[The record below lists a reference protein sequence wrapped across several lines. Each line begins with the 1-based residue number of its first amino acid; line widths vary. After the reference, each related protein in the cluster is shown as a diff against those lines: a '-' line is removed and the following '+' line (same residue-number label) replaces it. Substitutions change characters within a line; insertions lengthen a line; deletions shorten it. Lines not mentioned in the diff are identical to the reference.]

1 MHDLGRDTRPPRT
14 QWSTLHDKKRSC
26 QPKITSWLPILGTRP
41 PVFATGMGTFFL
53 VGGGGGDLL
62 FPQPALDS
70 LELVG
75 RHPVPGRE
83 VACRHTLVVS
93 SQSPGEGDD

>member
-1 MHDLGRDTRPPRT
+1 MTWAGTLGPTYLVVDTAR
-14 QWSTLHDKKRSC
+14 QETLMSAQDHLLAAHPWDQATC
-26 QPKITSWLPILGTRP
+26 FCDGDWDVFLG
-41 PVFATGMGTFFL
+41 GN
-53 VGGGGGDLL
+53 LL

-93 SQSPGEGDD
+93 LKSPGEGDD